1 MADGAPLWYFTHIPK
16 AGGTVVADVLKQ
28 CLARLPN
35 ARPPC
40 ALGMGSTYDHVCER
54 PPSVVDLTRASVAAW
69 AAGGEACSFVETH
82 HDHTLLQHAR
92 AAAHAVARA
101 GRSPDRQRTHHAAVA
116 AVRGA
121 VPEEGTAQ
129 RITSFVVLRLP
140 IERTLSAWYMPR
152 AGRTGALANSMA
164 LAGGAGSAGRHV
176 TGDAAHQRGAEN
188 ATAAQV
194 ARIAGAFD
202 VRKSTYGQKYGY
214 EPDHMS
220 RQLGGVLE
228 VCSLIGSA
236 YIRRARTF
244 PRDRCPSPQ
253 RCVQPVPTRSDVRS
267 LPIAPTYSR
276 RRLRILLRTRMCSYT
291 RTWPTYRST
300 SQRPSA
306 ART

>member
-28 CLARLPN
+28 CLARVPN

-54 PPSVVDLTRASVAAW
+54 PPSVVNLTRASVAAW
-69 AAGGEACSFVETH
+69 ATGGEACSFVETH

-101 GRSPDRQRTHHAAVA
+101 GRSPDRQRTHQLRRAM
-116 AVRGA
+116 
-121 VPEEGTAQ
+121 PDEGTAQ

-140 IERTLSAWYMPR
+140 VERTLSAWYMPR

-164 LAGGAGSAGRHV
+164 LAGRAGSAGRHA
-176 TGDAAHQRGAEN
+176 TGDAAHHRGAEN
-188 ATAAQV
+188 ASAAQV

-214 EPDHMS
+214 EPDHVS

-228 VCSLIGSA
+228 VCSIHRLGIRSA
-236 YIRRARTF
+236 YIHRARTF
-244 PRDRCPSPQ
+244 PRDRRPSPQ
-253 RCVQPVPTRSDVRS
+253 RCVQPVPTPIDVRS
-267 LPIAPTYSR
+267 LPTAPTYSR
-276 RRLRILLRTRMCSYT
+276 RRLRILPRTRTCSYT
-291 RTWPTYRST
+291 RTWPTCRST
-300 SQRPSA
+300 SRRPSA
-306 ART
+306 ATT